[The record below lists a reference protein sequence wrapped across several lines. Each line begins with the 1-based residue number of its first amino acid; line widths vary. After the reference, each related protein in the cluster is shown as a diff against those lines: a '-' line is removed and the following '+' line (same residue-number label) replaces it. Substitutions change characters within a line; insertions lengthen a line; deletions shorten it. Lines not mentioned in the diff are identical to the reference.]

1 MADVANKKYLID
13 LGMGVLFL
21 LCFFSGLVRWP
32 TRGVGGGIGFLVSV
46 IHLFSGILLALL
58 VFIHVMLNWDWIVCM
73 TKKRF
78 SGTDKKEAK

>member
-21 LCFFSGLVRWP
+21 LCFFSGLLRLI
-32 TRGVGGGIGFLVSV
+32 TRGAGGGMGFFMMMV
-46 IHLFSGILLALL
+46 HLFSGVLLALL
-58 VFIHVMLNWDWIVCM
+58 VFIHVMFNWDWIICM

-78 SGTDKKEAK
+78 SGKDEK